1 MPRIVDHEAR
11 RREIAAALWRVVR
24 SEGVERTS
32 VRTVAAE
39 AGWSAGALRHYF
51 ATQEDLHAF
60 ALSSMLEQS
69 VVRVRRRLASD
80 ETDPAARAVAL
91 VEELLPLD
99 DERRGE
105 CLVWYAFADRARL
118 DAVLGDV
125 RRQGWLGTRHIAR
138 LAVAEA
144 ARVQRP
150 LGLEDELPDPALE
163 ARAAR
168 LHVLIDGWA
177 VHGISYP
184 DIVPATALHEQVVAE
199 VTSWA

>member
-11 RREIAAALWRVVR
+11 RREIAAALWHVVR
-24 SEGVERTS
+24 TQGVEQTS

-39 AGWSAGALRHYF
+39 AGWSPGALRHYF
-51 ATQEDLHAF
+51 SSQEELHAF
-60 ALSSMLEQS
+60 ALGSMLEQTG
-69 VVRVRRRLASD
+69 VRVRRRLESD
-80 ETDPAARAVAL
+80 EDSPTGHAVAL

-99 DERRGE
+99 DERRSE

-125 RRQGWLGTRHIAR
+125 RRQGWLGTRHVAR

-144 ARVQRP
+144 AAVVRP
-150 LGLEDELPDPALE
+150 RGLEDELDDPALE

-177 VHGISYP
+177 IQGISYP
-184 DIVPATALHEQVVAE
+184 DVVDAAALHAQVVAE
-199 VTSWA
+199 VDSWS

>member
-1 MPRIVDHEAR
+1 MPRFVDHEAR

-24 SEGVERTS
+24 TQGVEQTS
-32 VRTVAAE
+32 VRAVAAE

-51 ATQEDLHAF
+51 ATQDDLHAF
-60 ALSSMLEQS
+60 ALRSMLEQT
-69 VVRVRRRLASD
+69 VVRVRRWLASED
-80 ETDPAARAVAL
+80 GSPTERAVTL

-99 DERRGE
+99 DERRSE

-144 ARVQRP
+144 ARAARP
-150 LGLEDELPDPALE
+150 LGLEDELADPALE

-184 DIVPATALHEQVVAE
+184 DLVDASALHDQVVAE
-199 VTSWA
+199 VGTWS

>member
-24 SEGVERTS
+24 TQGVEQTS
-32 VRTVAAE
+32 VRAVAAE

-60 ALSSMLEQS
+60 ALRSMLEQT
-69 VVRVRRRLASD
+69 VVRVRRWLASD
-80 ETDPAARAVAL
+80 DGSPRERAVTL
-91 VEELLPLD
+91 VEQLLPLD
-99 DERRGE
+99 DERRSE

-125 RRQGWLGTRHIAR
+125 RRQGWLGTRHVAR

-144 ARVQRP
+144 ARTARP
-150 LGLEDELPDPALE
+150 LGLEDELSDPALE

-168 LHVLIDGWA
+168 LHVLVDGWA

-184 DIVPATALHEQVVAE
+184 DIVSAAALHEQVVAE
-199 VTSWA
+199 VTSWT